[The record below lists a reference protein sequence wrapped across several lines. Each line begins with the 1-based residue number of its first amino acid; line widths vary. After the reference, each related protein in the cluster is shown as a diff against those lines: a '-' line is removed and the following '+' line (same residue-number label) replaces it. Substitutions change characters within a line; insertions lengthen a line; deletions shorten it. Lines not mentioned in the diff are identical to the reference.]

1 MSFAM
6 GIAVVDAVWAP
17 YSSTVFAASTL
28 EKQMVYDLSIQ
39 KYTKMTERKSTTHAK
54 ATNLAFNPVDPIL
67 AIGDSKG
74 AVILVKLSP
83 KLTSDQLPPVDTDDK
98 KKKDNKFEGWSKQRY
113 QEYKLEEKV
122 LKVIARFDDDEPEDS

>member
-1 MSFAM
+1 VYKIRWNYYHDRIFISASADWTVKIWDNEVETGPIMSFSM
-6 GIAVVDAVWAP
+6 GIAVVDVVWAP

-54 ATNLAFNPVDPIL
+54 ATNLAFNHIDPIL

-83 KLTSDQLPPVDTDDK
+83 KLTSD
-98 KKKDNKFEGWSKQRY
+98 
-113 QEYKLEEKV
+113 
-122 LKVIARFDDDEPEDS
+122 